1 MFLIDTDV
9 LSALRRR
16 ERSPD
21 VVQWISNQ
29 RTTDLYLRGIRRRDR
44 AGNRTPTAP

>member
-16 ERSPD
+16 ERHD
-21 VVQWISNQ
+21 RIVQWMSNG
-29 RTTDLYLRGIRRRDR
+29 TLAYT
-44 AGNRTPTAP
+44 